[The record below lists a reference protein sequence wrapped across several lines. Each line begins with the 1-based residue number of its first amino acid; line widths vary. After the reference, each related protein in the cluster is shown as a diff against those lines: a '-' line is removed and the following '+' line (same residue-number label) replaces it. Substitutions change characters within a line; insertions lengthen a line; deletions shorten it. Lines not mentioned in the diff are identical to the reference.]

1 MKNRKNIII
10 NPDIKI
16 LLTLFCFQEEIYQKI
31 SLSNYETPRNS
42 KIEDNSAVFIKK
54 SIMEK
59 YKKFYNYEILYKFLK
74 SKKNI
79 LDCIKDNKIINTEKL
94 KSRKIL
100 EEIISQLP
108 DDFIKKINN
117 INDNNRNKLI
127 EEIENENKK
136 EWNYKMIKYENN
148 KLCLKLINDFEII
161 NEEIFIF
168 LKGQGIDGKFIIEYL
183 FNPKEIGYSKFFYE
197 NLIKLGLK
205 DLYKLIDKRNEIN
218 DISINKKNYKIYKVD
233 IKKITE
239 FIEEKNQNNH
249 NNVRNKYINNKN
261 NERNVSNKNNKNLDS
276 NDLNKK
282 NLDNKN
288 GDNNNL
294 NKYNKNEDNNNSN
307 KISQN
312 LDNNALNKNNK
323 KVDINSTELNI
334 NETLFNIISLYLY
347 YKQIKIKNN
356 IKFEEYYLINK
367 NLINEIIINIGY
379 KQIYDELNEKL
390 ENISE
395 NVDDKKKVNDCYN
408 LLGQNIVKEYSN
420 KKFNKIIIK
429 DYEIEPSLIPL
440 NYYDYLEGKQNDSL
454 MIYNDFEILDKNIL
468 NLFIQD
474 TIICNKSL
482 AKCIFNNGKIII
494 NIPNNNLINKIVSL
508 IGILEPYYNYFIVE
522 YILIYNNED
531 NRNKH
536 IQEIISNLDEYLN
549 NLNFLNNNLEI
560 VNNNSEKIGTIIK
573 YDNDNN
579 TSYINNDNN
588 NIIIHNNDKVINY
601 LKDKFESC
609 PKIGLQNIGATCYM
623 NSTLQCFSHIEKF
636 VEFFK
641 YNPQINDIVT
651 KNKNNDK
658 NLSVSFK
665 TLIDNLWP
673 DNLSQSTQKYFSPD
687 DFKNKISKMNPLFEG
702 IQANDAK
709 DLVNFIIMTLH
720 LELNKDSK
728 NSESTENQNGQ
739 ILIGREF
746 ESFKKD
752 IFDKNNSIISELF
765 YAINCNI
772 TTCSKC
778 GNSIQNYQIY
788 FFINFPLE
796 EVRLYKL
803 NNMNNMN
810 NINYNQNNNNNF
822 IGRSMSVNV
831 NNIQGQYMMVPQNQ
845 FNMNMNMNY
854 AMNPQT
860 QINNYPNNYLMNQQN
875 QYNNNGMIASQT
887 QPNNTIN
894 EVSIYDCFNYD
905 RKNNRMGGENS
916 FFCNNCKGLNE
927 AIMTTNL
934 ITGPEVLIII
944 LNRGKG
950 IEFNVKINFTEVL
963 DLSNYIEQKDNG
975 CMYQLI
981 GVITHLGESSM
992 SGHFIAYCRDPI
1004 NKTSWYKYNDAIV
1017 SDVSDFKKEVIDFAM
1032 PYLLFYQKV

>member
-1 MKNRKNIII
+1 
-10 NPDIKI
+10 
-16 LLTLFCFQEEIYQKI
+16 
-31 SLSNYETPRNS
+31 
-42 KIEDNSAVFIKK
+42 
-54 SIMEK
+54 
-59 YKKFYNYEILYKFLK
+59 
-74 SKKNI
+74 
-79 LDCIKDNKIINTEKL
+79 
-94 KSRKIL
+94 
-100 EEIISQLP
+100 
-108 DDFIKKINN
+108 
-117 INDNNRNKLI
+117 
-127 EEIENENKK
+127 
-136 EWNYKMIKYENN
+136 
-148 KLCLKLINDFEII
+148 
-161 NEEIFIF
+161 
-168 LKGQGIDGKFIIEYL
+168 
-183 FNPKEIGYSKFFYE
+183 
-197 NLIKLGLK
+197 
-205 DLYKLIDKRNEIN
+205 
-218 DISINKKNYKIYKVD
+218 
-233 IKKITE
+233 
-239 FIEEKNQNNH
+239 
-249 NNVRNKYINNKN
+249 
-261 NERNVSNKNNKNLDS
+261 
-276 NDLNKK
+276 
-282 NLDNKN
+282 
-288 GDNNNL
+288 
-294 NKYNKNEDNNNSN
+294 
-307 KISQN
+307 
-312 LDNNALNKNNK
+312 
-323 KVDINSTELNI
+323 
-334 NETLFNIISLYLY
+334 
-347 YKQIKIKNN
+347 
-356 IKFEEYYLINK
+356 
-367 NLINEIIINIGY
+367 
-379 KQIYDELNEKL
+379 
-390 ENISE
+390 
-395 NVDDKKKVNDCYN
+395 
-408 LLGQNIVKEYSN
+408 
-420 KKFNKIIIK
+420 
-429 DYEIEPSLIPL
+429 
-440 NYYDYLEGKQNDSL
+440 
-454 MIYNDFEILDKNIL
+454 MIYNDFEIINKNIL
-468 NLFIQD
+468 NLFIQNI
-474 TIICNKSL
+474 TECNKNL
-482 AKCIFNNGKIII
+482 IECIFNNGKIII
-494 NIPNNNLINKIVSL
+494 NIPNNNLNGNKIVSL
-508 IGILEPYYNYFIVE
+508 IGILEPYYTYFIVE
-522 YILIYNNED
+522 YILIYNNEN

-536 IQEIISNLDEYLN
+536 IKEIISNLDEYLN

-560 VNNNSEKIGTIIK
+560 VNNNSEIIGTIIK

-579 TSYINNDNN
+579 NN
-588 NIIIHNNDKVINY
+588 IIHNNDKVINY

-641 YNPQINDIVT
+641 YNPQIKDIVT

-845 FNMNMNMNY
+845 FNMNMNMNSMYYQQGMYNNY